1 MLKLQSQQRGLEF
14 TVAAVYSVI
23 TFYYIRV
30 RFMLR
35 RKKPKM
41 LKKRRIMDVSAVRR
55 RIKRCVAVMK
65 LHRRQR
71 NYQTLKQHET
81 ALS

>member
-1 MLKLQSQQRGLEF
+1 
-14 TVAAVYSVI
+14 
-23 TFYYIRV
+23 
-30 RFMLR
+30 MLR

-71 NYQTLKQHET
+71 NYQTLNQHET

>member
-1 MLKLQSQQRGLEF
+1 
-14 TVAAVYSVI
+14 
-23 TFYYIRV
+23 
-30 RFMLR
+30 MLR

-71 NYQTLKQHET
+71 NYQTLNQPET

>member
-1 MLKLQSQQRGLEF
+1 MPAQQSQQHGLEF
-14 TVAAVYSVI
+14 GLAAVYSVI
-23 TFYYIRV
+23 SFNQLRV
-30 RFMLR
+30 RYMLR

-71 NYQTLKQHET
+71 NYQTLNQPET